1 MRERGDSLALPD
13 QGWPTICRRTFCVC
27 EANTSNSNQKKKRV
41 QITLPYPG
49 RGGATVEECV
59 CMDPCLSLNGLN
71 NLVRA
76 CSPPLRN

>member
-13 QGWPTICRRTFCVC
+13 QGWPTIYRWTFCVC

-41 QITLPYPG
+41 QITLPYQG

-59 CMDPCLSLNGLN
+59 CTDPCLSLNGLN
-71 NLVRA
+71 NLVRPG
-76 CSPPLRN
+76 CPPHEN